1 MQTRTRKSHY
11 QQYELYNSG
20 PAQLTKPYLRCN
32 VVILSLVCLEHN
44 SETFQL
50 RDCSNFWSCSSCVKS
65 LADWN
70 HFHLTPSLT
79 NLQIPVKK
87 IKREIPN
94 SVSRQT
100 PPFSPPWYYFDY
112 KNNKK
117 KKTKT
122 IVIDWY
128 CHRKFSRCCVFSV
141 CLFSVFTPT
150 WLRTRSSGIIL
161 FPW

>member
-11 QQYELYNSG
+11 RQYELYNSG

-32 VVILSLVCLEHN
+32 VVILSLVCLKHN
-44 SETFQL
+44 LETFQL
-50 RDCSNFWSCSSCVKS
+50 RDCSNFWSCSSFVKS

-70 HFHLTPSLT
+70 HFHLTRSLT
-79 NLQIPVKK
+79 NLQMPDEKNKK
-87 IKREIPN
+87 RN
-94 SVSRQT
+94 SKSSLT
-100 PPFSPPWYYFDY
+100 ADPPLSPPWYYFDY
-112 KNNKK
+112 KNTKK

-150 WLRTRSSGIIL
+150 WLGTRSRGIIL